1 MIYGK
6 VVGNLKCVGCK
17 ECFEK
22 IANEQIANL
31 KLKNA
36 NLEVLHSNAKIAI
49 KLLKDEIE
57 VLRET
62 DCSNCLLVSKLLEK
76 VVSLLEV
83 WMINLISNLIM
94 IALNIGIYFL
104 QTLMTTKLYSILL
117 SIILIP
123 LLIGQIVVSISNIFK
138 IFKPSQNKV
147 YFIFNIVLLLSN
159 LIFIAFNIYH
169 FFKTAEGVL

>member
-1 MIYGK
+1 
-6 VVGNLKCVGCK
+6 
-17 ECFEK
+17 
-22 IANEQIANL
+22 
-31 KLKNA
+31 
-36 NLEVLHSNAKIAI
+36 
-49 KLLKDEIE
+49 
-57 VLRET
+57 
-62 DCSNCLLVSKLLEK
+62 
-76 VVSLLEV
+76 
-83 WMINLISNLIM
+83 MINLISNLIM